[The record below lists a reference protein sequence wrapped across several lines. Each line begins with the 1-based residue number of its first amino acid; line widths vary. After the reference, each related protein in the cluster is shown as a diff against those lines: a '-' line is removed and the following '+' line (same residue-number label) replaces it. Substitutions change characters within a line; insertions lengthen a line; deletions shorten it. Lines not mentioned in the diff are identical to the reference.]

1 MQTIYIVSSGSFY
14 RPVDTPA
21 GKAGWVAEIN
31 FFYAPSFDGK
41 KIPNIQQTFATQAE
55 ADEFIGKELHKLFTK
70 TEYRFRDYNARTRP
84 INTQANQTQSESCP

>member
-31 FFYAPSFDGK
+31 FWYAPNFDGK
-41 KIPNIQQTFATQAE
+41 KIPNISKIFDNQPE
-55 ADEFIGKELHKLFTK
+55 ADEFISQELYRLFHSSK
-70 TEYRFRDYNARTRP
+70 YRFRDYNTNTRP
-84 INTQANQTQSESCP
+84 ININQ